1 MPCIVKR
8 FVLDSNQP
16 FKEKFT
22 APSKALHYMLH
33 DVPAQTF
40 Y

>member
-1 MPCIVKR
+1 MPCIAKR
-8 FVLDSNQP
+8 FELDGNQP

-22 APSKALHYMLH
+22 ASSETLHCTLH